1 MSSYYDLHTL
11 TPQGSVALSILNR
24 ISWEMTSR
32 SDRISERLLVP
43 NIVLKVVDANNL
55 VLFEK
60 SSTLQV
66 AAIGE
71 LIL

>member
-1 MSSYYDLHTL
+1 
-11 TPQGSVALSILNR
+11 
-24 ISWEMTSR
+24 MTSR
-32 SDRISERLLVP
+32 SERISERLLVP
-43 NIVLKVVDANNL
+43 NIVLKVVEANNL
-55 VLFEK
+55 VLLEK